1 VKPAVV
7 CGSEKWSMTE
17 IDMNRLGT
25 WEREILSR
33 MYGSVVEQRMWRIK
47 SNQELWWIHK
57 DLDIV
62 ADIKNEKL

>member
-1 VKPAVV
+1 
-7 CGSEKWSMTE
+7 MTE